1 MVQLFNI
8 FKLYIFLVIYS
19 LTAILGLY
27 LLNPRGGIIWGG
39 ISGILFGVVAVVL
52 TVVTTEI
59 VDNYA

>member
-27 LLNPRGGIIWGG
+27 LLNLRGG